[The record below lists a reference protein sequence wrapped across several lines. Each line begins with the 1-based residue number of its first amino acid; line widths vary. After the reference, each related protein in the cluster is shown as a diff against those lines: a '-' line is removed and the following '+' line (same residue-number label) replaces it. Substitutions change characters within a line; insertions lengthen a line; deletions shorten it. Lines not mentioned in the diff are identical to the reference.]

1 MQATGTKTYKVKVYY
16 RAFQEL
22 EILEKDY
29 EKAHR
34 KAYNIFMD
42 SSPQKTLESSK
53 VDYSLVET
61 SISGPEASDML
72 HD

>member
-1 MQATGTKTYKVKVYY
+1 MKASGVKTYKVKVYY
-16 RAFQEL
+16 RAFK
-22 EILEKDY
+22 EIEIREEDY
-29 EKAHR
+29 KKAHR

-42 SSPQKTLESSK
+42 SSPQETLESSK

-61 SISGPEASDML
+61 SILGDEASDML